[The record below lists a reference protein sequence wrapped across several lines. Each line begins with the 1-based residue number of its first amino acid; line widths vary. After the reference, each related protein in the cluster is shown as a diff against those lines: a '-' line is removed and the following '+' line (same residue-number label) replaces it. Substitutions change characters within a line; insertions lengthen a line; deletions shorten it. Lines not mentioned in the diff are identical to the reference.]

1 MSSAPK
7 TMGVPTSTTQHLQ
20 GLLTRKT
27 TTAEPKTV
35 AQYFNHVADLVQVN
49 DELTALRQYNLK
61 RRWKVAFYGHEAV
74 LNRKKRSAVSVSRPS
89 VTGPAFLSRAPVA
102 TVTASSSASSA
113 SSGSSGSSQS
123 RAKSPVRATPTPVAP
138 APIRAATPPVLAP
151 APSAA
156 QAAAAQAAAAAAAVA
171 AAKAAPTATPLP
183 SAQPTPIN
191 PIPVAKNLA
200 PAPAAQPSSVQPKP
214 ATVPM
219 VVPSSMAP
227 TPVPVPVPV
236 PAPVPVPVPTP
247 PIAQP
252 IIQPA
257 ALNTPQNAA
266 MIARRADF
274 VVGSRVM
281 IRHTADLVACGA
293 RNLVGKT
300 GRIVAVPQV
309 YGQEVYSV
317 YIDEHET
324 MFQVP
329 FNALMLI
336 SPPAP
341 TTMPINMQHQPPLG
355 IHQLASGGITTA
367 QTPAAPV
374 AASAPMVAAA
384 AQHVRPTPSIEDIK
398 LEHSYQLHRL
408 MQQQYREIQVLQQQ
422 YAECRLVNP
431 AALPTIQKELSKLRL
446 VHLSQ
451 VQTLK
456 SKQALDLLGK

>member
-171 AAKAAPTATPLP
+171 AAKAAPAATPLP

-191 PIPVAKNLA
+191 PIPVAKNPA

-257 ALNTPQNAA
+257 ALNTPQKCSYDRSASRLC
-266 MIARRADF
+266 RRF
-274 VVGSRVM
+274 SR
-281 IRHTADLVACGA
+281 HDSADLVACGA

>member
-1 MSSAPK
+1 MASSTPK

-27 TTAEPKTV
+27 VTAEPKTV
-35 AQYFNHVADLVQVN
+35 AQYFNHVADLVQAN
-49 DELTALRQYNLK
+49 EELTALRQYNLK

-74 LNRKKRSAVSVSRPS
+74 LNRKKRSAASVSRPS
-89 VTGPAFLSRAPVA
+89 VTGPAYLSRAPVVA
-102 TVTASSSASSA
+102 MAVSSGASSSAA
-113 SSGSSGSSQS
+113 SSSGASQS
-123 RAKSPVRATPTPVAP
+123 RTKSPVRSTPTPVAP
-138 APIRAATPPVLAP
+138 APIRVPTPPVLAP
-151 APSAA
+151 APTAVQSAA
-156 QAAAAQAAAAAAAVA
+156 VTKPAAGA
-171 AAKAAPTATPLP
+171 TALP
-183 SAQPTPIN
+183 SSQPTPIN
-191 PIPVAKNLA
+191 LVPVAKNLA
-200 PAPAAQPSSVQPKP
+200 PTPAAAPSPGVQPKP
-214 ATVPM
+214 TTVPM
-219 VVPSSMAP
+219 IVPSSMATPMAPAP
-227 TPVPVPVPV
+227 T
-236 PAPVPVPVPTP
+236 PAPVPTP
-247 PIAQP
+247 AIAQP

-257 ALNTPQNAA
+257 AMNTPQTAA

-341 TTMPINMQHQPPLG
+341 ATMPINMQHQPPPLG
-355 IHQLASGGITTA
+355 MHQLASGGITAA
-367 QTPAAPV
+367 QTPVASV
-374 AASAPMVAAA
+374 AASAPLVTAPTP
-384 AQHVRPTPSIEDIK
+384 HVRPTPSIEDIK